1 MIADLTVVGP
11 VTPRAGASMNR
22 GTAQETTTAR
32 EVVKGGA
39 VLMPG
44 PDTRVVELRVHGVH
58 GTSPENLVDAVAAVD
73 VAGDGMGRIV
83 RPADRLRRPA
93 PGPVLRAAG
102 QPVTRTV
109 EGYLWGAMTS
119 GGWTKATWALLFPFA
134 LANVAHWMLPPIPE
148 GNRPAAALGYLL
160 RALLRLA
167 AVLLTMLLTAQLT
180 VVTFDL
186 LATQCLAPGSG
197 CLAGTVREWLREV
210 PGVRPAAGLL
220 PVALGV
226 WVLHWVSTVNWRV
239 GAEALT
245 APRAGTNP
253 KLPGATVNADP
264 DTAALRTLHVTA
276 ALAVTA
282 LLVLGGPLR
291 PTRSDVTT
299 VAWLA
304 SLVLLAVCALGVLLL
319 DDPTSARPGRS
330 SSWVHARLGRVSR
343 GVLVGLGALL
353 FATGGVLATPL
364 PQQLPGPDATVEIIA
379 GLLVVVCV
387 AFGVLLVPAAL
398 LARRACRWSALPR
411 RLRPWAG
418 GWMAAPVLVLG
429 LLLGGGLGA
438 GMAISVRQ
446 AIRSVRLELPA
457 GYRLITLLW
466 GAGAVLGLVTALV
479 AVGMVA
485 LLRWVAARRGRS
497 TAPEIGLLHEDRSDD
512 ARRAA
517 RAWARA
523 GLERAHGHHVLLAV
537 AGALSAGAAL
547 AILVRLGLLPL
558 PAWLQP
564 LSTVGVAVL
573 WLLVGGL
580 LRLVYLAAR
589 RPEAARGLGVLYDLA
604 SFWPRE
610 AHPVVPPCYALKVVP
625 EVAARAAEHLRDPNT
640 RVVLTGHSQG
650 SLLVAVAASRLL
662 AALPAAEHE
671 RLGLITA
678 GSQLQWAYPRA
689 FPAVVPHA
697 SLTALSGELRGRW
710 RALCRG
716 TDPLGGAVSSWDR
729 QVYGGMLLGVGF
741 RADGTAGALPAA
753 TRGPTGAL
761 VLGGDHWLPDPQR
774 GPFPGRRWRA
784 GVLRHADYYAD
795 PEWDRAVAMAA
806 GLEPTVTEV
815 PAEAPPSVLAAVNGN
830 REPTAV
836 APPDGS

>member
-1 MIADLTVVGP
+1 
-11 VTPRAGASMNR
+11 
-22 GTAQETTTAR
+22 
-32 EVVKGGA
+32 
-39 VLMPG
+39 MPG

-58 GTSPENLVDAVAAVD
+58 GTAPEDLVDAVAAVD
-73 VAGDGMGRIV
+73 VAGDGVGRIV

-93 PGPVLRAAG
+93 PGPVLHAAV

-109 EGYLWGAMTS
+109 EGYHWGAMTS
-119 GGWTKATWALLFPFA
+119 GGLAKSTWALLFPFA
-134 LANVAHWMLPPIPE
+134 LANVAHWMLPPVPE
-148 GNRPAAALGYLL
+148 GDRPARVLGYLL

-167 AVLLTMLLTAQLT
+167 ALLLTMLLTAQLT
-180 VVTFDL
+180 VVSFDL
-186 LATQCLAPGSG
+186 LAAQCLAPGSS
-197 CLAGTVREWLREV
+197 CLAGTVGEWLREL

-220 PVALGV
+220 PVALAAY
-226 WVLHWVSTVNWRV
+226 VLHRVSTVNWKV
-239 GAEALT
+239 SEDATATT
-245 APRAGTNP
+245 APREGVDP
-253 KLPGATVNADP
+253 KLPGATVDADP
-264 DTAALRTLHVTA
+264 DTAALRTLHLTA

-291 PTRSDVTT
+291 PTGSDTATVT
-299 VAWLA
+299 WLA
-304 SLVLLAVCALGVLLL
+304 SLVLLAVCGVGVLLL
-319 DDPTSARPGRS
+319 DDPTSATPSRTPG
-330 SSWVHARLGRVSR
+330 WVHARLGPVPRRVL
-343 GVLVGLGALL
+343 GGLGAVV
-353 FATGGVLATPL
+353 FAVSGVLATPL
-364 PQQLPGPDATVEIIA
+364 PERLAGPDATVETIA

-387 AFGVLLVPAAL
+387 AFAVLLAPAAL
-398 LARRACRWSALPR
+398 LARRGCHWSALPR

-429 LLLGGGLGA
+429 ALLGGGFGA
-438 GMAISVRQ
+438 GLAITVRE
-446 AIRSVRLELPA
+446 AIHSVRLDLPA

-466 GAGAVLGLVTALV
+466 GAGAVLGLAAALTGVGV
-479 AVGMVA
+479 AAM
-485 LLRWVAARRGRS
+485 LRWLSARRGRD
-497 TAPEIGLLHEDRSDD
+497 TAPEVGLLHEGRPED

-523 GLERAHGHHVLLAV
+523 SLERGHGQHVLLAV
-537 AGALSAGAAL
+537 AGALATGAAL

-558 PAWLQP
+558 PDWLQP

-580 LRLVYLAAR
+580 LRLVYLAAA
-589 RPEAARGLGVLYDLA
+589 RPGAARGLGILYDLA

-610 AHPVVPPCYALKVVP
+610 AHPVVPPCYALKAVP
-625 EVAARAAEHLRDPNT
+625 EVAARAAEHLKDPNT

-662 AALPAAEHE
+662 AALPDADHE
-671 RLGLITA
+671 RVGLVTA

-697 SLTALSGELRGRW
+697 SLTALFGELGGRW

-716 TDPLGGAVSSWDR
+716 TDPLGGAVSSWGR

-741 RADGTAGALPAA
+741 RADGTDGALPAA
-753 TRGPTGAL
+753 TRGPTGVL

-784 GVLRHADYYAD
+784 GVLGHADYYSD

-806 GLEPTVTEV
+806 GLEPTVTEE
-815 PAEAPPSVLAAVNGN
+815 PAEEPPNLLAAVNGS
-830 REPTAV
+830 REPSGL
-836 APPDGS
+836 APQDGP